1 MCATTNFVHVNL
13 ACVNLPWML
22 AAVNIMAREVAVKA
36 TTSRP
41 TYHHGN
47 LRNALIAA
55 GAKLAEHDGPQA
67 VGVRPAAREVGVTP
81 TAAYRHF
88 ANADELLQAVKD
100 CAFGVLA
107 EGMRAE
113 VAHLQVT
120 GDAAEDALQR
130 LYAIGRAYL
139 RVALAEPGLF
149 RTAFGV
155 EHRDP
160 EAARDEDA
168 SFSMLRDAMDDLVA
182 TGYLPASR
190 RPMAEFAAWSA
201 VHGLAHLILD
211 GPLAAL
217 PEEAQEAVLQRTL
230 DMVVHGL

>member
-1 MCATTNFVHVNL
+1 MS
-13 ACVNLPWML
+13 
-22 AAVNIMAREVAVKA
+22 VKA
-36 TTSRP
+36 TTTRP
-41 TYHHGN
+41 TYHHGD

-55 GAKLAEHDGPQA
+55 GAKLAEQAGPQA

-88 ANADELLQAVKD
+88 ANADELLQAVKE
-100 CAFGVLA
+100 CAFDALA

-113 VAHLQVT
+113 IAKALIT
-120 GDAAEDALQR
+120 GDPSGDARQR

-155 EHRDP
+155 EHVDP
-160 EAARDEDA
+160 ESARDEDA
-168 SFSMLRDAMDDLVA
+168 SFSMLRDAMDQLVV
-182 TGYLPASR
+182 TGYLPADR
-190 RPMAEFAAWSA
+190 RPLAEFAAWSA

-217 PEEAQEAVLQRTL
+217 REEAREAVLQRTL
-230 DMVVHGL
+230 DMVARGL